1 VGVEQRL
8 GRGAGGW
15 VEASPL
21 AETIGIAAAVAA
33 TVTAAAEA
41 KKAAKQVGVG
51 KLGVGKLEVG
61 KLGVVQLGSAEGKV
75 ASTHDR
81 PANRGG
87 ARVVGSAA
95 TRRCTRRRGGGR
107 RAGRWSARRKRATG
121 MARTRGC
128 GRRRGW
134 CCGVWRV
141 DMHREKQEEARGGE
155 GGGGAARTRRK
166 INWSASAGCERSC
179 ARTRLGQPCAQQRH
193 GSAPRACSGGCV
205 GRAEGGPSSPA
216 CVERVLI

>member
-1 VGVEQRL
+1 MGVEQRL

-128 GRRRGW
+128 GAETRLVLW
-134 CCGVWRV
+134 GV
-141 DMHREKQEEARGGE
+141 ARGHASGEAGRSE
-155 GGGGAARTRRK
+155 GGGGGGGVCAYAKENKLECFGRLRALVRTDTSRSALCTTKARECSPRV
-166 INWSASAGCERSC
+166 
-179 ARTRLGQPCAQQRH
+179 QRWLC
-193 GSAPRACSGGCV
+193 GE
-205 GRAEGGPSSPA
+205 GRGWAKLTG
-216 CVERVLI
+216 VR

>member
-1 VGVEQRL
+1 MGVEQRL

-128 GRRRGW
+128 GAETRLVLW
-134 CCGVWRV
+134 GVRQWTWIG
-141 DMHREKQEEARGGE
+141 DREKQWERVAGGRGPCL
-155 GGGGAARTRRK
+155 RTMK
-166 INWSASAGCERSC
+166 DACEKGQSSAPPSC
-179 ARTRLGQPCAQQRH
+179 ARCAR
-193 GSAPRACSGGCV
+193 P
-205 GRAEGGPSSPA
+205 PSSA
-216 CVERVLI
+216 LH